1 MLWTTVKHVQQQQ
14 RGPGCRH
21 ALSCLPTWCASRVG
35 RRSLSLQTEERIRTV
50 VLGGRASTAEGDMN
64 VFFSGKLAT
73 NLLDVSLVEWQT
85 PLSPPFQKAC
95 PFGEWNGKFCFC
107 SWFAQFLLVKT
118 TPKQASRLH
127 TPTGVKQKPV
137 QPAIRGD
144 GCNFASWLLAGG
156 RGCLVFPDVFSGE
169 SKIVGHGISTTH
181 LERSTVDVVVRDW
194 IIVGPLSSATWS
206 VSIVVPFACEHGQVR
221 SEPLSCAE
229 ARDSLRF
236 LLQPSSPLRAI
247 TWSSSVD
254 CQGQTPLLQMSRT
267 GLAQRPDHQEPAPPP
282 APNKAEC
289 DGKKR
294 GARRV
299 GLGGSSPPAQV
310 GEGLVLR
317 RLARTGW
324 RGGGQD
330 FFFLFSPWL
339 LQCCGTCI
347 GHGRRNWRHGVI
359 VCRQSPLGAALAP
372 RSSGGAISLAVFLT
386 GPHPAAG
393 KGDPSGNWI
402 NAIRRGE
409 LAIRS
414 GPPSSLSSVCWLAVC
429 LSTLILSQSVTAR
442 GTAGNGDSPR
452 AIRFKTRSGIA
463 RDIAGVGVVSEVG
476 VPGLWAA
483 VLVGDELSS
492 ELPPPKARQARPRSL
507 LEPPRRHADRR

>member
-1 MLWTTVKHVQQQQ
+1 MLWCETGQLLDLFLRRPGASASSCHSVASTG
-14 RGPGCRH
+14 RSGPNPSLVRKR
-21 ALSCLPTWCASRVG
+21 ATLSDSSSSLLHLCARLRG
-35 RRSLSLQTEERIRTV
+35 RRQFGPDPQPRLSGADAT
-50 VLGGRASTAEGDMN
+50 AS
-64 VFFSGKLAT
+64 
-73 NLLDVSLVEWQT
+73 DV
-85 PLSPPFQKAC
+85 PNRLSPA
-95 PFGEWNGKFCFC
+95 
-107 SWFAQFLLVKT
+107 
-118 TPKQASRLH
+118 
-127 TPTGVKQKPV
+127 
-137 QPAIRGD
+137 
-144 GCNFASWLLAGG
+144 
-156 RGCLVFPDVFSGE
+156 
-169 SKIVGHGISTTH
+169 
-181 LERSTVDVVVRDW
+181 
-194 IIVGPLSSATWS
+194 
-206 VSIVVPFACEHGQVR
+206 
-221 SEPLSCAE
+221 
-229 ARDSLRF
+229 AR
-236 LLQPSSPLRAI
+236 PPRA
-247 TWSSSVD
+247 
-254 CQGQTPLLQMSRT
+254 R
-267 GLAQRPDHQEPAPPP
+267 PPP

-294 GARRV
+294 GVRRV

-317 RLARTGW
+317 RLARAGW

-339 LQCCGTCI
+339 LQCCGTCM
-347 GHGRRNWRHGVI
+347 GHGRRNWRHGVM

-414 GPPSSLSSVCWLAVC
+414 GPPSSLSSACWLAVC

-463 RDIAGVGVVSEVG
+463 RDIAGWRCVGGRSSRFVG
-476 VPGLWAA
+476 SCFG
-483 VLVGDELSS
+483 
-492 ELPPPKARQARPRSL
+492 R
-507 LEPPRRHADRR
+507 